1 MPNAPICKNMQYQQ
15 KILGLGIVALT
26 IALIGNN
33 YLTISDRAHAA
44 KLNQSIPT
52 NILTYSSAINF
63 DVPNTAD
70 SKRFQA
76 IMLNAID
83 RQLSNKTIGN
93 IMQAIGYQFLGT
105 PYKAGLLDRS
115 PNEKLIISFQG
126 FDCVLFVETVFAL
139 AQGIARQDYN
149 YPNFSDRLRQLR
161 YRNGEINGYCSRL
174 HYFSDW
180 ILDNE
185 KKGKITNITANLGGI
200 PLNKNFNFMTTH
212 KSSYPQLS
220 KNTNYQCILNV
231 ETKLNNLKIH
241 YIPNQRIYTVYNQL
255 QAGDIV
261 AIATDIQGLDVTHTG
276 LVYRMPDGN
285 IGFIHASP
293 NGSVRISSDLQNF
306 VEKVN
311 NSVGIIVARPQQ
323 SSR

>member
-1 MPNAPICKNMQYQQ
+1 MKYPK
-15 KILGLGIVALT
+15 KILWPGIVGLA

-33 YLTISDRAHAA
+33 YLTIADKAHAA
-44 KLNQSIPT
+44 KLNKSIPAD
-52 NILTYSSAINF
+52 ILTYSPNLNL

-70 SKRFQA
+70 GKRFRT

-83 RQLSNKTIGN
+83 RKLSNKTIGN
-93 IMQAIGYQFLGT
+93 IMQAIGYQFIGT

-115 PNEKLIISFQG
+115 PTEKLIISFHS
-126 FDCVLFVETVFAL
+126 FDCVLFVETVFAI
-139 AQGIARQDYN
+139 AQGITRQDYN

-200 PLNKNFNFMTTH
+200 PLNKNFHFMTTH

-220 KNTNYQCILNV
+220 KNTNYQCILDV

-241 YIPNQRIYTVYNQL
+241 YIPNHRIYKVYNQL

-261 AIATDIQGLDVTHTG
+261 AIATDIEGLDVTHTG
-276 LVYRMPDGN
+276 LVYQMPNGN

-311 NSVGIIVARPQQ
+311 NSVGIIVARPQ
-323 SSR
+323 